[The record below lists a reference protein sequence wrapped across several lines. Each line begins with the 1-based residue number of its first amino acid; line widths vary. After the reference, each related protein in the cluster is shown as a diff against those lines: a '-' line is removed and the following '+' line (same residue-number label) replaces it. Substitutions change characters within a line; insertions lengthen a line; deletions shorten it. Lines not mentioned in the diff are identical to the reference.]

1 MGMQRQYKYNK
12 NGVMMVLITA
22 AGLIIGRE
30 RGNPLFKCC
39 TLIESTVIHAYVTHL
54 LPEMSSY
61 IAFNEMSCYYIYNNV
76 IFNINF

>member
-1 MGMQRQYKYNK
+1 MRMQRQYKYNK
-12 NGVMMVLITA
+12 NGVMMVLIAA

-39 TLIESTVIHAYVTHL
+39 TLIESTVIHTCVTHF

-61 IAFNEMSCYYIYNNV
+61 IAFNLISIKYNNNDV
-76 IFNINF
+76 IF